1 MEMKITVKTLPNG
14 YAVDLEKESFMYY
27 SPQALIEGILV
38 HVGMNREGA
47 MTKEEIKTLVEATKD
62 GSIIKRLQAEV
73 NNLKSAIAEHK
84 KMIREQKK
92 VIKELSKG
100 V

>member
-1 MEMKITVKTLPNG
+1 
-14 YAVDLEKESFMYY
+14 
-27 SPQALIEGILV
+27 
-38 HVGMNREGA
+38 

-62 GSIIKRLQAEV
+62 GSIIKRLQEEV